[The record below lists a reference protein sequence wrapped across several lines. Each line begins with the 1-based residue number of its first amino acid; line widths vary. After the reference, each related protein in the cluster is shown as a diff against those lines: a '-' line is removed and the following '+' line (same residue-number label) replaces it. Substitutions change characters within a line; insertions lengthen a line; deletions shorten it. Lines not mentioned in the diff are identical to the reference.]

1 MEEIGVALVESLN
14 LDMVMEN
21 IKWVQDEINR

>member
-1 MEEIGVALVESLN
+1 MEESGVALVESLD

-21 IKWVQDEINR
+21 IRWVQDEINR